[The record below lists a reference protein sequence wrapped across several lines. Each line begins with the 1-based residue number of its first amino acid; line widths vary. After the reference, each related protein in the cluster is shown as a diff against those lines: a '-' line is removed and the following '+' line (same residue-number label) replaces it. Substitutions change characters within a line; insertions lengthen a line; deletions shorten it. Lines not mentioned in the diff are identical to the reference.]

1 MAKVLKTIFKGPVT
15 TKKLKIKPSTSQ
27 TRYSKKTTTV
37 FKKRRKNS
45 LGDFVIKKKIAKKRP
60 PTKRRIKKKLGKTK
74 KPSRL
79 DIEGKTQSL
88 AAKKSAVKAKVRK
101 SSPEFY
107 VGEITHY
114 FQKISVVVVK
124 VVEHPILVG
133 DFIHIKGSSTNFTQ
147 KVDSLQVESKDVRFA
162 RKGELVG
169 LQVVEIA
176 KPGDKLYKIK
186 K

>member
-1 MAKVLKTIFKGPVT
+1 MKNLRAKR
-15 TKKLKIKPSTSQ
+15 STSQ
-27 TRYSKKTTTV
+27 TRYSKQAITV
-37 FKKRRKNS
+37 VKKKRENIA
-45 LGDFVIKKKIAKKRP
+45 GDFAPKKKVAKKRLLVKKSVKQASVKVKKP
-60 PTKRRIKKKLGKTK
+60 RRIAIKGKAG
-74 KPSRL
+74 SV
-79 DIEGKTQSL
+79 QV
-88 AAKKSAVKAKVRK
+88 KKSVANQKVKKV
-101 SSPEFY
+101 SPEFY

-124 VVEHPILVG
+124 VIEHPILVG
-133 DFIHIKGSSTNFTQ
+133 DSIHIKGSGTDFMQ

-169 LQVVEIA
+169 LQVLETA

>member
-1 MAKVLKTIFKGPVT
+1 M
-15 TKKLKIKPSTSQ
+15 TKKLKMKQSTSQ
-27 TRYSKKTTTV
+27 TRYSRQASIVSK
-37 FKKRRKNS
+37 KKRKGSSGN
-45 LGDFVIKKKIAKKRP
+45 LDVKKKIAKKRISA
-60 PTKRRIKKKLGKTK
+60 KQSIKKASVKV
-74 KPSRL
+74 
-79 DIEGKTQSL
+79 
-88 AAKKSAVKAKVRK
+88 KKSKGEGIKEKPQSIQSKKLVVKAKVKK

-124 VVEHPILVG
+124 VAEHPILVG
-133 DFIHIKGSSTNFTQ
+133 DFIHIKGNVTDFTQ

-169 LQVVEIA
+169 LQVLETS